1 MSETESNTDRTS
13 VMTYVSPAQKQEWV
27 THAETLNMSQ
37 SEFVR
42 TMVQAGRR
50 DFTVPDRSSITTETA
65 SRNTDS
71 TNTNTN
77 NSANTQTNSLRA
89 RVIDALTADT
99 YHEWD
104 ELLAIVSENIEE
116 RLDKTLAEL
125 QEASVITYSG
135 RHGGYTLREDADVID
150 NADTETLSGGEN

>member
-71 TNTNTN
+71 T
-77 NSANTQTNSLRA
+77 NTQTNSLRA

>member
-1 MSETESNTDRTS
+1 MPKTESNTDRAS

-71 TNTNTN
+71 TNT
-77 NSANTQTNSLRA
+77 QTNSLRA

-104 ELLAIVSENIEE
+104 ELLAIVSENIEQ
-116 RLDKTLAEL
+116 RLDQTLAEL
-125 QEASVITYSG
+125 QEASIITYSG

-150 NADTETLSGGEN
+150 NADTENLSGGENS

>member
-50 DFTVPDRSSITTETA
+50 DFTVPDRSSIATETA
-65 SRNTDS
+65 SQNTDS
-71 TNTNTN
+71 TNT
-77 NSANTQTNSLRA
+77 
-89 RVIDALTADT
+89 
-99 YHEWD
+99 WD

>member
-1 MSETESNTDRTS
+1 MPETESNTDRAS

-71 TNTNTN
+71 TNT
-77 NSANTQTNSLRA
+77 QTNSLRA

-104 ELLAIVSENIEE
+104 ELLAIVSENIEQ
-116 RLDKTLAEL
+116 RLDQTLAEL
-125 QEASVITYSG
+125 QEASIITYSG

-150 NADTETLSGGEN
+150 NADTENLSGGENS

>member
-1 MSETESNTDRTS
+1 MPETESNTDRAS

-71 TNTNTN
+71 TNT
-77 NSANTQTNSLRA
+77 QTNSLRA
-89 RVIDALTADT
+89 RVIRVIDALTADT

-104 ELLAIVSENIEE
+104 ELLAIVSENIEQ
-116 RLDKTLAEL
+116 RLDQTLAEL
-125 QEASVITYSG
+125 QEASIITYSG

-150 NADTETLSGGEN
+150 NADTENLSGGENS

>member
-1 MSETESNTDRTS
+1 MPETESNTDRAS

-71 TNTNTN
+71 TNT
-77 NSANTQTNSLRA
+77 QTDSLRA

-104 ELLAIVSENIEE
+104 ELLAIVSENIEQ
-116 RLDKTLAEL
+116 RLDQTLAEL
-125 QEASVITYSG
+125 QEASIITYSG

-150 NADTETLSGGEN
+150 NADTENLSGGENS

>member
-1 MSETESNTDRTS
+1 MPETESNTDRAS

-71 TNTNTN
+71 TNT
-77 NSANTQTNSLRA
+77 QTNSLRA

-104 ELLAIVSENIEE
+104 ELLAIVSENIEQ
-116 RLDKTLAEL
+116 RLDQTLAEL
-125 QEASVITYSG
+125 QEASIITYSG

>member
-1 MSETESNTDRTS
+1 MPETESNTDRAS

-71 TNTNTN
+71 T
-77 NSANTQTNSLRA
+77 NTQTNSLRA

>member
-1 MSETESNTDRTS
+1 MPETESNTDRAS

-71 TNTNTN
+71 TNT
-77 NSANTQTNSLRA
+77 QTNSLRA

-104 ELLAIVSENIEE
+104 ELLAIVSENIEQ
-116 RLDKTLAEL
+116 RLDQALAEL
-125 QEASVITYSG
+125 QEASIITYSG

-150 NADTETLSGGEN
+150 NADTENLSGGENS

>member
-1 MSETESNTDRTS
+1 
-13 VMTYVSPAQKQEWV
+13 
-27 THAETLNMSQ
+27 
-37 SEFVR
+37 
-42 TMVQAGRR
+42 MVQAGRR

-71 TNTNTN
+71 T
-77 NSANTQTNSLRA
+77 NTQTNSLRA